1 MEHDLSGKTGLHPPG
16 RSRGHGFAI
25 MPWRIKP
32 WQSSLGLA
40 SISNCKK
47 AAPPA
52 RLFVALRLFMPA
64 ITRAAE

>member
-1 MEHDLSGKTGLHPPG
+1 MISPEKPVSIH
-16 RSRGHGFAI
+16 RVVARGHGFAI

-52 RLFVALRLFMPA
+52 RLFVALRLFIPA